1 VSASEAGLGLV
12 LRSLGPDVKG
22 VGKSMTSSLSTEQ
35 ILSAM
40 EQLSPAELEKLVPH
54 VIALGASRRAPHL
67 EPEESKLLERINEA
81 LPAELMARLCELQEQ
96 RDTTTLSEPEEE
108 ELLTLSDRVEQLHAE
123 RLEALADLARLRGT
137 TLTALMDQLGI
148 RFPENA

>member
-1 VSASEAGLGLV
+1 MA
-12 LRSLGPDVKG
+12 
-22 VGKSMTSSLSTEQ
+22 SSLSTEQ

-54 VIALGASRRAPHL
+54 VIAIGAARRAPHL

-81 LPAELMARLCELQEQ
+81 LPADLMARLGDLQAK
-96 RDTTTLSEPEEE
+96 RDDSSLSEAEAE
-108 ELLTLSDRVEQLHAE
+108 ELLSLSDRAEQLHAE
-123 RLEALADLARLRGT
+123 RLAALADLARLRGT

>member
-1 VSASEAGLGLV
+1 MASN
-12 LRSLGPDVKG
+12 
-22 VGKSMTSSLSTEQ
+22 LSTEQ

-40 EQLSPAELEKLVPH
+40 EQLTPAELEKLVPH
-54 VIALGASRRAPHL
+54 VIALGAARRAPHL

-81 LPAELMARLCELQEQ
+81 LPTELMARLCDLEAK
-96 RDTTTLSEPEEE
+96 RDNSSLSEAEAE
-108 ELLTLSDRVEQLHAE
+108 ELLTLSDRAEQVHAE

-137 TLTALMDQLGI
+137 TLTAVMDQLGI

>member
-1 VSASEAGLGLV
+1 VE
-12 LRSLGPDVKG
+12 G
-22 VGKSMTSSLSTEQ
+22 VGKSMASNLSTEQ

-54 VIALGASRRAPHL
+54 VIALGAARRAPHL

-81 LPAELMARLCELQEQ
+81 LPAELMTRLCELEAR
-96 RDTTTLSEPEEE
+96 RDDSSLSEAEKE
-108 ELLTLSDRVEQLHAE
+108 ELLTLSDRAEQLHAE
-123 RLEALADLARLRGT
+123 RLAALADLARLRGT